1 MSSINFI
8 FKSIKTDAGLCAL
21 LTLLAIGTRSFFFQ
35 GHNAV
40 PFEIQ
45 DEITLVW
52 ALKDFL
58 IGQWDGI
65 TGPIHRFVASY
76 LYAPFY
82 GSYFAYLWFSGA
94 IIGFN
99 EVRELFLIQSAHA
112 YDSINIWVW
121 VPRLVSWLC
130 LVLSIPLQFVLTK
143 IITGNRRIAFL
154 ASVFLVF
161 AFTHLYSSFF
171 GLPDGIGL
179 IFFQAS
185 ILQLQLYIRG
195 KTRTK
200 LFVLSFLIACT
211 ILVQLLNALVLILSG
226 IFLLFTV
233 RKKVFEFAFRNFS
246 FEVLTI
252 AGCTVIFMLI
262 LNPLLYLAPNN
273 IVREFHYGVGE
284 WGPQFVSSIPV
295 HIAYIVRVICDEI
308 LGFGLTL
315 LTCVALVSS
324 MLGRVHL
331 VWVKHIVVPL
341 LCLIVGI
348 AFVTELTY
356 ETNLISLYVP
366 VSILAA
372 WVLVQLWPSNM
383 SEQKSTINMTRC
395 ILCLILALFALVR
408 PINNWFS
415 LYRLVLSEG
424 TRSSARN
431 WIQENIPSDS
441 KIYIAPYTYSAPL
454 ISSLEQ
460 VQLDSLDSELA
471 HWRIDTKT
479 GSELSPSYFLITDL
493 QAYADQGIVP
503 EYYVRSV
510 FAYGPQDCEA
520 HSIIDIFICP
530 YNPLRGSFSYFS
542 SVNQMPIY
550 PHELEMVLLREFSPL
565 CSNAESGSGI
575 INYRTNV
582 LRNNIQDLC
591 SLGPIIQ
598 VYRIIEPI
606 ET

>member
-1 MSSINFI
+1 
-8 FKSIKTDAGLCAL
+8 
-21 LTLLAIGTRSFFFQ
+21 
-35 GHNAV
+35 
-40 PFEIQ
+40 
-45 DEITLVW
+45 
-52 ALKDFL
+52 
-58 IGQWDGI
+58 
-65 TGPIHRFVASY
+65 
-76 LYAPFY
+76 
-82 GSYFAYLWFSGA
+82 
-94 IIGFN
+94 
-99 EVRELFLIQSAHA
+99 
-112 YDSINIWVW
+112 
-121 VPRLVSWLC
+121 
-130 LVLSIPLQFVLTK
+130 
-143 IITGNRRIAFL
+143 
-154 ASVFLVF
+154 
-161 AFTHLYSSFF
+161 
-171 GLPDGIGL
+171 
-179 IFFQAS
+179 
-185 ILQLQLYIRG
+185 
-195 KTRTK
+195 
-200 LFVLSFLIACT
+200 
-211 ILVQLLNALVLILSG
+211 
-226 IFLLFTV
+226 
-233 RKKVFEFAFRNFS
+233 
-246 FEVLTI
+246 
-252 AGCTVIFMLI
+252 
-262 LNPLLYLAPNN
+262 
-273 IVREFHYGVGE
+273 
-284 WGPQFVSSIPV
+284 
-295 HIAYIVRVICDEI
+295 
-308 LGFGLTL
+308 
-315 LTCVALVSS
+315 
-324 MLGRVHL
+324 
-331 VWVKHIVVPL
+331 
-341 LCLIVGI
+341 
-348 AFVTELTY
+348 
-356 ETNLISLYVP
+356 
-366 VSILAA
+366 
-372 WVLVQLWPSNM
+372 M

-479 GSELSPSYFLITDL
+479 GSELSPSYFLINDL
-493 QAYADQGIVP
+493 QAYADQDIVP

-550 PHELEMVLLREFSPL
+550 PHELEMVLLREFTPL